1 MARVFSKTLVR
12 GFHMAARCNRCGLQ
26 MHPDLIKCEVCGELI
41 SREKKN
47 RSRLLSLG
55 TTISIS
61 LVAVAVIVRTLT
73 SGDVAIGMSQSD
85 CLQIQSLVKETHY
98 AVESLSS
105 DLGRAER
112 ELAQVSQA
120 WEELSEHYVPGKYSW
135 STSGLEHRWLE
146 RLAIVTKELAQGNSS
161 LVEDDLEPAAY
172 AIELLRLKPKFCSQN
187 Y

>member
-1 MARVFSKTLVR
+1 
-12 GFHMAARCNRCGLQ
+12 

-85 CLQIQSLVKETHY
+85 CLQIQSLVKETRY

-105 DLGRAER
+105 DSERAEI
-112 ELAQVSQA
+112 ELNEVSQG
-120 WEELSEHYVPGKYSW
+120 WETLSQNYVPGKYSW

-146 RLAIVTKELAQGNSS
+146 RLATVTKELAQGSRS
-161 LVEDDLEPAAY
+161 VVEDGLEPSAY
-172 AIELLRLKPKFCSQN
+172 AIELLKLKPRFCSQN